1 VSDATTAVKVEDVS
15 PVKKR
20 LSFDVPWQDVKN
32 EMDAV
37 YRKVNRTVNVR
48 GFRKGKVPRNI
59 LENLYQESVKEETV
73 TNLIERLYPEAL
85 RKNELFAAC
94 RPDIEQHG
102 IEEEKDFTF
111 IATVEVEPVIE
122 PQGYTELVLE
132 KRVQEVTDEEVADKL
147 VEYRQR
153 LATLEDIKEERPV
166 QEGDTIIL
174 DFSGFIDGIARKE
187 LSADNFFFDVG
198 AKRFIPGFEEQ
209 LVGMTNGETKEIKVR
224 FPEDYHVK
232 EDLAGK
238 EASFTVTVKGIKEQK
253 LPPLDESFVANFAEF
268 KSLDELKA
276 DIRQKLQEFKD
287 TRAQN
292 ELQEAIVSELLK
304 ENEFEVPDC
313 YVEREYQYL
322 LADVGR
328 KMAMEGLPS
337 DKAGEIQA
345 KYEDQYRQ
353 AALRMVKV
361 SSLLNSIARKESLH
375 ATENEVKARIEEI
388 AAQSRDHEAMQK
400 YFSERAVIAGL
411 IGEISNKKVLKFIE
425 ERAKITTV
433 KEGAKLVG
441 EAG

>member
-1 VSDATTAVKVEDVS
+1 MSDATTAVKVEDVS

-425 ERAKITTV
+425 ESAKITTV
-433 KEGAKLVG
+433 KEGATLVG